1 MSEGCTWRCT
11 PRFFFAK
18 KRYIC
23 ENVKNLMQNFKDQ
36 YFEGERPL
44 YCCRD
49 GLRLENVKIG
59 PGESSLKE
67 GADIEAV
74 HCEFAGKYPFWECDG
89 FTVRDCI
96 FREGARAAL
105 WYTRNCKMYDTL
117 VEAPKMFRRIDGA
130 YLENVRMPMAQETF
144 WDSRNIKL
152 RNVYTADANYIFMH
166 CENVDIDGYEL
177 HGNYSFQYVKN
188 AVIRN
193 ANLQTKD
200 AFWESENVTVYDSVI
215 NGEFLAW
222 YAKNLRLVR
231 CRIGGSQPLCYCE
244 NLVLEDCTFEPDA
257 DLAFEYSS
265 VQATVKG
272 HIPSVKNPRSGHIQA
287 QSIGQVIL
295 DGNIKA
301 PGNCIIEQN
310 L

>member
-11 PRFFFAK
+11 PRCFFAK

-89 FTVRDCI
+89 FTVRNCI

-244 NLVLEDCTFEPDA
+244 NLILEDCTFEPDA

-295 DGNIKA
+295 DENIKA

>member
-1 MSEGCTWRCT
+1 MET
-11 PRFFFAK
+11 
-18 KRYIC
+18 I
-23 ENVKNLMQNFKDQ
+23 KNQ

-44 YCCRD
+44 YCRRD
-49 GLRLENVKIG
+49 GLRLEGVKIG

-67 GADIEAV
+67 CADIEAV
-74 HCEFAGKYPFWECDG
+74 NCEFAGKYPFWECDG
-89 FTVRDCI
+89 FTIRNCI

-105 WYTRNCKMYDTL
+105 WYTRGCKMFGTL
-117 VEAPKMFRRIDGA
+117 VEAPKMFRRISDA
-130 YLENVRMPMAQETF
+130 YLENVKMPMAQETF
-144 WDSRNIKL
+144 WDSRDIKL

-166 CENVDIDGYEL
+166 SENVDIDGYEL

-200 AFWESENVTVYDSVI
+200 AFWESENITVYDSVI

-222 YAKNLRLVR
+222 YSKNLRLIR
-231 CRIGGSQPLCYCE
+231 CHIGGTQPLYYCE

-272 HIPSVKNPRSGHIQA
+272 HIVSVKNPRSGFIKA
-287 QSIGQVIL
+287 GSIGEVIL
-295 DGNIKA
+295 DKNIKA
-301 PGNCIIEQN
+301 PGDCKITVE
-310 L
+310 

>member
-1 MSEGCTWRCT
+1 
-11 PRFFFAK
+11 
-18 KRYIC
+18 
-23 ENVKNLMQNFKDQ
+23 MQNFKDQ

-272 HIPSVKNPRSGHIQA
+272 HIHSVKNPRSGHIQA
-287 QSIGQVIL
+287 SSIGEVIL

>member
-89 FTVRDCI
+89 FTVRNCI

-301 PGNCIIEQN
+301 PGDCIIEQN

>member
-1 MSEGCTWRCT
+1 
-11 PRFFFAK
+11 
-18 KRYIC
+18 
-23 ENVKNLMQNFKDQ
+23 MQNFKDQ

-89 FTVRDCI
+89 FTVRNCI

>member
-11 PRFFFAK
+11 PRCFFAK

-272 HIPSVKNPRSGHIQA
+272 HIHSVKNPRSGHIQA
-287 QSIGQVIL
+287 SSIGEVIL

>member
-89 FTVRDCI
+89 FTVRNCI

-188 AVIRN
+188 AVIHN

-200 AFWESENVTVYDSVI
+200 AFWESENITVYDSVI

-257 DLAFEYSS
+257 NLAFEYSS

-301 PGNCIIEQN
+301 PGDCIIEQN

>member
-287 QSIGQVIL
+287 QSICQVIL

>member
-1 MSEGCTWRCT
+1 MET
-11 PRFFFAK
+11 
-18 KRYIC
+18 I
-23 ENVKNLMQNFKDQ
+23 KNQ

-44 YCCRD
+44 YCRRD
-49 GLRLENVKIG
+49 GLRLEGVKIG

-67 GADIEAV
+67 CADIEAV
-74 HCEFAGKYPFWECDG
+74 NCEFAGKYPFWECDG
-89 FTVRDCI
+89 FTIRNCI

-105 WYTRNCKMYDTL
+105 WYTRGCKMFDTL
-117 VEAPKMFRRIDGA
+117 VEAPKMFRRISDV

-144 WDSRNIKL
+144 WDCRDIKL

-166 CENVDIDGYEL
+166 SENVDIDGYEL

-200 AFWESENVTVYDSVI
+200 AFWESENITVYDSVI

-222 YAKNLRLVR
+222 YSKNLRLVR
-231 CRIGGSQPLCYCE
+231 CRIGGTQPLCYCE

-257 DLAFEYSS
+257 NLAFEYSS
-265 VQATVKG
+265 VKATVKG
-272 HIPSVKNPRSGHIQA
+272 HIVSVKNPRSGFIKA
-287 QSIGQVIL
+287 GSIGEVIL
-295 DGNIKA
+295 DNNIKA
-301 PGNCIIEQN
+301 PGDCKITVE
-310 L
+310 

>member
-1 MSEGCTWRCT
+1 MKT
-11 PRFFFAK
+11 
-18 KRYIC
+18 I
-23 ENVKNLMQNFKDQ
+23 KNQ

-44 YCCRD
+44 YCRRD
-49 GLRLENVKIG
+49 GLRLEGVKIG

-67 GADIEAV
+67 GAGIEAV
-74 HCEFAGKYPFWECDG
+74 DCEFNGKYPFWECDG
-89 FTVRDCI
+89 FTIRNCI

-105 WYTRNCKMYDTL
+105 WYTRGCKMYDTL
-117 VEAPKMFRRIDGA
+117 VEAPKMFRRISDV
-130 YLENVRMPMAQETF
+130 YLENVKMPMAQETF
-144 WDSRNIKL
+144 WDCRDIKL

-166 CENVDIDGYEL
+166 SENVDIDGYEL

-200 AFWESENVTVYDSVI
+200 AFWESENITVYDSVI

-222 YAKNLRLVR
+222 YSKNLRLVR
-231 CRIGGSQPLCYCE
+231 CHIGGTQPLCYCE

-272 HIPSVKNPRSGHIQA
+272 HIVSVKNPRSGFIKA
-287 QSIGQVIL
+287 DSIGQVIL
-295 DGNIKA
+295 DENIKQ
-301 PGNCIIEQN
+301 PGNCDIQF
-310 L
+310 

>member
-1 MSEGCTWRCT
+1 
-11 PRFFFAK
+11 
-18 KRYIC
+18 
-23 ENVKNLMQNFKDQ
+23 MQNFKDQ

-152 RNVYTADANYIFMH
+152 RNVDTADANYIFMH

-257 DLAFEYSS
+257 NLAFEYSS

-301 PGNCIIEQN
+301 PGDCIIEQN

>member
-1 MSEGCTWRCT
+1 
-11 PRFFFAK
+11 
-18 KRYIC
+18 
-23 ENVKNLMQNFKDQ
+23 
-36 YFEGERPL
+36 L
-44 YCCRD
+44 YCKKN
-49 GLRLENVKIG
+49 GLRLENVSIG

-74 HCEFAGKYPFWECDG
+74 KCEFNGKYPFWECDG
-89 FTVRDCI
+89 FTIRDCV

-105 WYTRNCKMYDTL
+105 WYTRGCKMYDTL
-117 VEAPKMFRRIDGA
+117 VEAPKMFRRISDV
-130 YLENVRMPMAQETF
+130 YLENVNMPMAQETF
-144 WDSRNIKL
+144 WDCKDIVL
-152 RNVYTADANYIFMH
+152 RNVETSDANYIFMH
-166 CENVDIDGYEL
+166 CENVDIDKYEL

-215 NGEFLAW
+215 NGEFLGW

-231 CRIGGSQPLCYCE
+231 CHIGGSQPLCYCE
-244 NLVLEDCTFEPDA
+244 NLILEDCTFADDA

-272 HIPSVKNPRSGHIQA
+272 HIVSVKNPRSGYIKA
-287 QSIGQVIL
+287 GSIGEVIL
-295 DGNIKA
+295 DENAKA
-301 PGNCIIEQN
+301 PGNCQISTGN
-310 L
+310 

>member
-1 MSEGCTWRCT
+1 ME
-11 PRFFFAK
+11 
-18 KRYIC
+18 II
-23 ENVKNLMQNFKDQ
+23 KDQ

-44 YCCRD
+44 YARRD
-49 GLRLENVKIG
+49 GLRLENVVIG

-67 GADIEAV
+67 GADIEATR
-74 HCEFAGKYPFWECDG
+74 CEFKGKYPFWECDG
-89 FTVRDCI
+89 FTIRNCI

-105 WYTRNCKMYDTL
+105 WYTRGCKMYDTL
-117 VEAPKMFRRIDGA
+117 VEAPKMFRRITGA
-130 YLENVRMPMAQETF
+130 YLENVKMPMAQETF
-144 WDSRNIKL
+144 WDCKDIKL
-152 RNVYTADANYIFMH
+152 RNVETADANYIFMH
-166 CENVDIDGYEL
+166 CENVDIDTYEL

-215 NGEFLAW
+215 NGEFLGW

-231 CRIGGSQPLCYCE
+231 CHIGGSQPLCYCE
-244 NLVLEDCTFEPDA
+244 NLILEDCTFAEDA

-272 HIPSVKNPRSGHIQA
+272 HIPSVKNPRSGFIKA
-287 QSIGQVIL
+287 GSIGEVIL
-295 DGNIKA
+295 DENAKA
-301 PGNCIIEQN
+301 PANCQITQ

>member
-1 MSEGCTWRCT
+1 
-11 PRFFFAK
+11 
-18 KRYIC
+18 
-23 ENVKNLMQNFKDQ
+23 MQNFKDQ

-301 PGNCIIEQN
+301 PGDCIIEQN

>member
-1 MSEGCTWRCT
+1 
-11 PRFFFAK
+11 
-18 KRYIC
+18 
-23 ENVKNLMQNFKDQ
+23 
-36 YFEGERPL
+36 
-44 YCCRD
+44 
-49 GLRLENVKIG
+49 
-59 PGESSLKE
+59 
-67 GADIEAV
+67 
-74 HCEFAGKYPFWECDG
+74 
-89 FTVRDCI
+89 
-96 FREGARAAL
+96 
-105 WYTRNCKMYDTL
+105 MYDTL

-166 CENVDIDGYEL
+166 CENIDIDGYEL

-257 DLAFEYSS
+257 NLAFEYSS

-301 PGNCIIEQN
+301 PGDCIIEQN